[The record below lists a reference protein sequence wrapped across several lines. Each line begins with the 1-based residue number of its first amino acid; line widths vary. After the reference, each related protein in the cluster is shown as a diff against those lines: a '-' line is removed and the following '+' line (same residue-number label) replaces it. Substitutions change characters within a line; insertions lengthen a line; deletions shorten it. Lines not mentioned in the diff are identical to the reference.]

1 MKRLKI
7 NEKEVGVGPFN
18 KTINEGNANCNLGS
32 GSEEAFFIFLFSMI
46 PQNLFQMMRWEQWVL
61 EIALADVDLYCDNEV
76 V

>member
-18 KTINEGNANCNLGS
+18 KTINEGNVNWNLGS